1 MHRVTVRGARFARL
15 AIMESDEPIV
25 RARDLMERDVITVT
39 PETRILDVHRLFVEE
54 EIHGA
59 PVVGEDG
66 ILYGVI
72 SALDLLRI
80 VRDELEPGAGA
91 TVTTYFRDEL
101 PYSGP
106 DWLRMPEDFQDRMQ
120 ALTAADAMTRELVMV
135 GPDATIDEIART
147 MLEHH
152 VHRLLVGED
161 RVLQGVI
168 TTFDLLRVLSR
179 VQVPQPGLTRH
190 TGYSRGEIQ

>member
-1 MHRVTVRGARFARL
+1 
-15 AIMESDEPIV
+15 MEPHQPLLH
-25 RARDLMERDVITVT
+25 ARDLMERDVITVT

-66 ILYGVI
+66 IVCGVL
-72 SALDLLRI
+72 STLDLLRI
-80 VRDELEPGAGA
+80 VRDELEPGAGTTA
-91 TVTTYFRDEL
+91 TSYFRDEL

-120 ALTAADAMTRELVMV
+120 ALTAEDAMTREIVMV
-135 GPDATIDEIART
+135 GPDATVDELART

-161 RVLQGVI
+161 RELQGVV
-168 TTFDLLRVLSR
+168 TTFDLLRVLAR
-179 VQVPQPGLTRH
+179 GDVPYPGLIRH
-190 TGYSRGEIQ
+190 TGYSRGELR